1 MTRSSEGSR
10 AHVALLQLRAA
21 MALLDEEGLQM
32 AASRLAM
39 AIDDVEDALADAMLK
54 RERSGSSE

>member
-1 MTRSSEGSR
+1 
-10 AHVALLQLRAA
+10 